1 MGTIDLIILACFI
14 PAIVIGLKDGFVRQ
28 LVALG
33 SIVLG
38 LFLSIKFSDMVGQ
51 WLMERWHLE
60 PFWIKV
66 ISFSAIFIVVALLL
80 NLLGKLI
87 EKVIKITMLGWLN
100 RLLGLALALVACA
113 LIVGTLIYMVNSA
126 NDLLQF
132 LPEEKIAESRFYRPL
147 LHMVEVVFPYLK
159 SLF

>member
-1 MGTIDLIILACFI
+1 MGTIDLIILACFL
-14 PAIVIGLKDGFVRQ
+14 PAIFIGLKTGFVRQ

-33 SIVLG
+33 AIVLG
-38 LFLSIKFSDMVGQ
+38 IYLSIRFSDVVGQ
-51 WLMERWHLE
+51 WLAERWHIE
-60 PFWIKV
+60 QFWIKV
-66 ISFSAIFIVVALLL
+66 ISFAVIFIAVALLL
-80 NLLGKLI
+80 NLIGTLV
-87 EKVIKITMLGWLN
+87 EKVLKITMLGWLN
-100 RLLGLALALVACA
+100 RLLGLVLAIVTCA

>member
-132 LPEEKIAESRFYRPL
+132 IPEEKIAESRFYKPL
-147 LHMVEVVFPYLK
+147 LHLVESAFPYLK